1 MRFSTPS
8 HEAQQG
14 TRHEMNDRKD
24 GKRVLVAYYSLTGS
38 TARVARDLAARL
50 NACDSSIPPGR
61 TR

>member
-1 MRFSTPS
+1 
-8 HEAQQG
+8 
-14 TRHEMNDRKD
+14 MNDRKD